1 MKQNKIWEYTK
12 SIGLAI
18 VLSLI
23 IRASIVQAYKVP
35 SGSMIP
41 ALLIGDH
48 LLANKFSGE
57 WGQA

>member
-23 IRASIVQAYKVP
+23 IRASIVHNPVAENGTLFFATT
-35 SGSMIP
+35 S
-41 ALLIGDH
+41 
-48 LLANKFSGE
+48 F
-57 WGQA
+57 